1 MGLKELYTATGAK
14 IFGTASTV
22 KTIGAAAAASAVIA
36 GAAAGVHA
44 FTSGRDFTPDGA
56 GRAIRTNQVHFDGS
70 ENTIGRQ
77 DEQTKNGESEIY
89 ERDESAE
96 EKQKPQTGDSA
107 SYLFENVKQQEKSS
121 GLLDRDGT
129 AAAIAGTVPTAGAAS
144 VQPGTVLDI
153 VKDPAAADIVL
164 HPGSAAQATPPTGG
178 DTANSG
184 GNTAQPS
191 VTPANPSTGGDTAPN
206 QPSRPTTP
214 DSNGGGSSS
223 SGGETGG
230 TATPDAPVTPV
241 TPTAPN
247 KPQQTDG
254 KPPEQSSEEK
264 GPDIPWFD
272 SGTRYDGTV
281 TLPSDSKVTIVGR
294 IDSTDALYAGQVV
307 NDADIVRAL
316 YAYVMAGEKIY
327 YWTSSDLGKYI
338 RINRVSF
345 DRGKTWLTDFS
356 NNNNIEIPKNAG
368 DQSMQIDMSYR
379 FSENGAWTE
388 YRPGGGNGYI
398 DCTVAPHRILVLG
411 RELTDKDTEIPLDIV
426 LNSDYSYNEFSR
438 RLNLFALQRRL
449 YEKLYGWDSGTS
461 YDELPPI
468 DRLFSGWTE
477 DGRRVSWDYT
487 CDGGRHVLQ
496 PSDFVKVPENLTVR
510 LKINKGMTYE
520 LQTLTGFDESALTDD
535 EQGYGTLTIPEYVQA
550 VAFEIDGQEES
561 PATYLPF
568 VVGKMEI
575 PASVVYIKPDSISSV
590 LDAYHVAEDNECYAS
605 TEDGILTSRDG
616 TEYLAIPENNWD
628 VTVPEGVTSV
638 RLPESYSGTV
648 TLEAQSKDQLPSI
661 SFEKMWY
668 GSVIVQP
675 GLLNAFVTKYGG
687 QLNGT
692 GTTVSVAGGDA
703 KYEVHDGYLTHQE
716 DGATVLDRV
725 VTDAEIYR
733 LPQGIDRIAA
743 NAFAG
748 SSVKILI
755 TDAKISYAKDSFKDS
770 MVSYVT
776 CEDETQKA
784 EINKKLD
791 EAGVEEVKFAASGTS
806 DDGCFYV
813 KSDGKIVVVN
823 APDGISEYYGE
834 IIIDGEKKTVDSI
847 AAHAFDGCT
856 TLKYVSLPETVKTI
870 GVSAFKNCTA
880 LSGVLLGSKDSVT
893 IMEHAFNNCTNLR
906 FIASNAKNM
915 ELKNG
920 YDILSESGSETLY
933 GQLWCLA
940 GSEGFDDSWSC
951 YEPRSDWRD
960 ETDIAEFRVI
970 DCNGANVL
978 YGCNTEDES
987 ELWEG
992 SRLDSWIALRA
1003 AGSPAEGGT
1012 ITLPE
1017 TTIAINNSC
1026 FAQLDCAFTINWEE
1040 LPRLVRIYDS
1050 AFAQSGLTGVIHPV
1064 QSTYM
1069 MLIRN
1074 AAFYQTNIVEADFS
1088 DVSLEDYGESA
1099 LADCKQLQSV
1109 SFGWVCRKS
1118 DGEFMSIIPNGSFYG
1133 CDALTDLYFTI
1144 EEPIGLLTWY
1154 PHAPFQFA
1162 DGIYDRNIRIHVPE
1176 GCEERYF
1183 RAWKPMFIGY
1193 TDEEIENGTYY
1204 IDMSMFEL
1212 SWMEWYF
1219 PEDRW
1224 PEFVQAVC
1232 DYRAIHGENNLR
1244 AMMGMELLEE
1254 PENPEEHKEDYGYA
1268 DPFGG
1273 DWSDWFCGPF
1283 DVASDEDDN
1292 QIKVDTEI
1300 PDENP
1305 DITQDGQTAAD
1316 ETAAGETGGETVTGE
1331 STPSA
1336 YVPDGE
1342 DSTSADTNNTEPAPE
1357 TTGAAEGEDT

>member
-70 ENTIGRQ
+70 ENTIGKQ

-107 SYLFENVKQQEKSS
+107 SYLFENVKQQEKPS

-144 VQPGTVLDI
+144 VQPGTLLDI

-164 HPGSAAQATPPTGG
+164 QPGNAAQAAPPTGG

-184 GNTAQPS
+184 GNNTAQPS
-191 VTPANPSTGGDTAPN
+191 VTPANPSTGGETTPN
-206 QPSRPTTP
+206 QPFRPTTP
-214 DSNGGGSSS
+214 DSSSGGSSS

-230 TATPDAPVTPV
+230 TTTPDTPVTPV

-254 KPPEQSSEEK
+254 KPPEQTSEEK

-294 IDSTDALYAGQVV
+294 IDSTDALYAGQIV

-388 YRPGGGNGYI
+388 YRPDEGNAYI

-449 YEKLYGWDSGTS
+449 YEKLYGWDSGTA
-461 YDELPPI
+461 YDELQPI

-550 VAFEIDGQEES
+550 VALETDGREES
-561 PATYLPF
+561 PVTYLPF
-568 VVGKMEI
+568 VMGTMEI

-590 LDAYHVAEDNECYAS
+590 LDAYRVAEDNEYYAS
-605 TEDGILTSRDG
+605 TEDGILTGRDG
-616 TEYLAIPENNWD
+616 TEYLAIPENNRA
-628 VTVPEGVTSV
+628 VTVPETVTSV
-638 RLPESYSGTV
+638 RLPESYWGTV
-648 TLEAQSKDQLPSI
+648 TLMAQSEDRLPSI
-661 SFEKMWY
+661 SFEKMRH

-675 GLLNAFVTKYGG
+675 ELLNAFVTKYGR

-703 KYEVHDGYLTHQE
+703 KYEVHDGCLTHQK

-755 TDAKISYAKDSFKDS
+755 TDAKISYAKDSFQDS

-784 EINKKLD
+784 EINKKLK
-791 EAGVEEVKFAASGTS
+791 EAGGAEVEFAASGTS

-856 TLKYVSLPETVKTI
+856 TLEYVSLPETVKTI

-880 LSGVLLGSKDSVT
+880 LSGVLLGSEDSVT

-915 ELKNG
+915 ELKND
-920 YDILSESGSETLY
+920 YDILSESGS
-933 GQLWCLA
+933 
-940 GSEGFDDSWSC
+940 
-951 YEPRSDWRD
+951 
-960 ETDIAEFRVI
+960 
-970 DCNGANVL
+970 
-978 YGCNTEDES
+978 
-987 ELWEG
+987 
-992 SRLDSWIALRA
+992 
-1003 AGSPAEGGT
+1003 
-1012 ITLPE
+1012 
-1017 TTIAINNSC
+1017 
-1026 FAQLDCAFTINWEE
+1026 
-1040 LPRLVRIYDS
+1040 
-1050 AFAQSGLTGVIHPV
+1050 
-1064 QSTYM
+1064 
-1069 MLIRN
+1069 
-1074 AAFYQTNIVEADFS
+1074 
-1088 DVSLEDYGESA
+1088 
-1099 LADCKQLQSV
+1099 
-1109 SFGWVCRKS
+1109 
-1118 DGEFMSIIPNGSFYG
+1118 
-1133 CDALTDLYFTI
+1133 
-1144 EEPIGLLTWY
+1144 
-1154 PHAPFQFA
+1154 
-1162 DGIYDRNIRIHVPE
+1162 
-1176 GCEERYF
+1176 
-1183 RAWKPMFIGY
+1183 
-1193 TDEEIENGTYY
+1193 
-1204 IDMSMFEL
+1204 
-1212 SWMEWYF
+1212 
-1219 PEDRW
+1219 
-1224 PEFVQAVC
+1224 
-1232 DYRAIHGENNLR
+1232 
-1244 AMMGMELLEE
+1244 
-1254 PENPEEHKEDYGYA
+1254 
-1268 DPFGG
+1268 
-1273 DWSDWFCGPF
+1273 
-1283 DVASDEDDN
+1283 
-1292 QIKVDTEI
+1292 
-1300 PDENP
+1300 
-1305 DITQDGQTAAD
+1305 
-1316 ETAAGETGGETVTGE
+1316 
-1331 STPSA
+1331 
-1336 YVPDGE
+1336 
-1342 DSTSADTNNTEPAPE
+1342 
-1357 TTGAAEGEDT
+1357 

>member
-14 IFGTASTV
+14 IFDTASTV

-70 ENTIGRQ
+70 ENTIGKQ

-107 SYLFENVKQQEKSS
+107 SYLFENVKQQEKPS

-164 HPGSAAQATPPTGG
+164 QPGNAAQAAPPTGG

-214 DSNGGGSSS
+214 DSNGGGSSV
-223 SGGETGG
+223 SGGESGG

-388 YRPGGGNGYI
+388 YRPGGGNSYI

-449 YEKLYGWDSGTS
+449 YEKLYGWDSGTA
-461 YDELPPI
+461 YDELQPI

-535 EQGYGTLTIPEYVQA
+535 EGYGTLTIPEYVQA
-550 VAFEIDGQEES
+550 VAFETGNREES
-561 PATYLPF
+561 PVTYLPF
-568 VVGKMEI
+568 VVGTMEI

-590 LDAYHVAEDNECYAS
+590 LDAYHVAEDNKYYAS
-605 TEDGILTSRDG
+605 TEDGILTGRDG
-616 TEYLAIPENNWD
+616 TEYLAIPENNEN
-628 VTVPEGVTSV
+628 VTVPENVTSV
-638 RLPESYSGTV
+638 RLPESYCETV
-648 TLEAQSKDQLPSI
+648 TLMAQSEDRLPSI
-661 SFEKMWY
+661 SFEKMRH

-675 GLLNAFVTKYGG
+675 ELLNAFVTKYGR

-703 KYEVHDGYLTHQE
+703 KYEVHDGCLTPSE
-716 DGATVLDRV
+716 GRRDR
-725 VTDAEIYR
+725 AR
-733 LPQGIDRIAA
+733 PRG
-743 NAFAG
+743 
-748 SSVKILI
+748 
-755 TDAKISYAKDSFKDS
+755 
-770 MVSYVT
+770 
-776 CEDETQKA
+776 
-784 EINKKLD
+784 
-791 EAGVEEVKFAASGTS
+791 
-806 DDGCFYV
+806 DGCRDLPAAAGDRQDRSERLCRLF
-813 KSDGKIVVVN
+813 GQN
-823 APDGISEYYGE
+823 PDYGRK
-834 IIIDGEKKTVDSI
+834 D
-847 AAHAFDGCT
+847 
-856 TLKYVSLPETVKTI
+856 
-870 GVSAFKNCTA
+870 
-880 LSGVLLGSKDSVT
+880 LLCG
-893 IMEHAFNNCTNLR
+893 
-906 FIASNAKNM
+906 
-915 ELKNG
+915 
-920 YDILSESGSETLY
+920 
-933 GQLWCLA
+933 GQLQGQHGLVCDLR
-940 GSEGFDDSWSC
+940 GRNSEG
-951 YEPRSDWRD
+951 
-960 ETDIAEFRVI
+960 
-970 DCNGANVL
+970 
-978 YGCNTEDES
+978 
-987 ELWEG
+987 
-992 SRLDSWIALRA
+992 
-1003 AGSPAEGGT
+1003 
-1012 ITLPE
+1012 
-1017 TTIAINNSC
+1017 
-1026 FAQLDCAFTINWEE
+1026 
-1040 LPRLVRIYDS
+1040 
-1050 AFAQSGLTGVIHPV
+1050 
-1064 QSTYM
+1064 
-1069 MLIRN
+1069 
-1074 AAFYQTNIVEADFS
+1074 
-1088 DVSLEDYGESA
+1088 
-1099 LADCKQLQSV
+1099 
-1109 SFGWVCRKS
+1109 
-1118 DGEFMSIIPNGSFYG
+1118 
-1133 CDALTDLYFTI
+1133 
-1144 EEPIGLLTWY
+1144 
-1154 PHAPFQFA
+1154 
-1162 DGIYDRNIRIHVPE
+1162 
-1176 GCEERYF
+1176 
-1183 RAWKPMFIGY
+1183 
-1193 TDEEIENGTYY
+1193 
-1204 IDMSMFEL
+1204 
-1212 SWMEWYF
+1212 
-1219 PEDRW
+1219 
-1224 PEFVQAVC
+1224 
-1232 DYRAIHGENNLR
+1232 
-1244 AMMGMELLEE
+1244 
-1254 PENPEEHKEDYGYA
+1254 
-1268 DPFGG
+1268 
-1273 DWSDWFCGPF
+1273 
-1283 DVASDEDDN
+1283 
-1292 QIKVDTEI
+1292 
-1300 PDENP
+1300 
-1305 DITQDGQTAAD
+1305 
-1316 ETAAGETGGETVTGE
+1316 
-1331 STPSA
+1331 
-1336 YVPDGE
+1336 
-1342 DSTSADTNNTEPAPE
+1342 
-1357 TTGAAEGEDT
+1357 

>member
-36 GAAAGVHA
+36 GAAAGIHA

-77 DEQTKNGESEIY
+77 DEQAKNGESEIY

-107 SYLFENVKQQEKSS
+107 SYLFENVKQQEKPS

-129 AAAIAGTVPTAGAAS
+129 AAAIAGTVPAAGAAS
-144 VQPGTVLDI
+144 VQMGTVLDI

-164 HPGSAAQATPPTGG
+164 HPSDVAQITPPTGG

-191 VTPANPSTGGDTAPN
+191 VTPAPPSTGGETTPN
-206 QPSRPTTP
+206 QPFRPTTP
-214 DSNGGGSSS
+214 DSSGGGSSS

-230 TATPDAPVTPV
+230 TARPDAPVTPV
-241 TPTAPN
+241 TPPAPS

-254 KPPEQSSEEK
+254 KPPEQTSEEK
-264 GPDIPWFD
+264 GPDIPWLD

-294 IDSTDALYAGQVV
+294 IDSTDALYAGQIV

-345 DRGKTWLTDFS
+345 DGGKTWLTDFS
-356 NNNNIEIPKNAG
+356 NNIEIPKSAG
-368 DQSMQIDMSYR
+368 NQSMQIDMSYR
-379 FSENGAWTE
+379 FSENSAWTE
-388 YRPGGGNGYI
+388 YRPDEGNAYI

-449 YEKLYGWDSGTS
+449 YEKLYGWDSGAS

-520 LQTLTGFDESALTDD
+520 LQTLTGFDESALTEDG
-535 EQGYGTLTIPEYVQA
+535 GYGTLTIPEYVQA
-550 VAFEIDGQEES
+550 VALETDGREES
-561 PATYLPF
+561 PVTYLPYL
-568 VVGKMEI
+568 VGTMEI

-590 LDAYHVAEDNECYAS
+590 LDAYRVAEDSEYYAS

-616 TEYLAIPENNWD
+616 TEYLAIPENNEN
-628 VTVPEGVTSV
+628 VAVPENVTSV
-638 RLPESYSGTV
+638 RLPESYCGTV
-648 TLEAQSKDQLPSI
+648 TLMARSEDRLPSVN
-661 SFEKMWY
+661 FEELH

-675 GLLNAFVTKYGG
+675 ELLNAFVTKYGR
-687 QLNGT
+687 QLDGT
-692 GTTVSVAGGDA
+692 ETTVSVDGGDA

-733 LPQGIDRIAA
+733 LPQGVDRIAA

-748 SSVKILI
+748 SSVKILV
-755 TDAKISYAKDSFKDS
+755 TDAKTSYAADSFKDS

-784 EINKKLD
+784 EINKKLK
-791 EAGVEEVKFAASGTS
+791 EAGVTEVEFAASGTS

-856 TLKYVSLPETVKTI
+856 TLEYVSLPETVKTI

-915 ELKNG
+915 ELKND

-951 YEPRSDWRD
+951 YEPRRDWRD

-1017 TTIAINNSC
+1017 TTIAINNYC
-1026 FAQLDCAFTINWEE
+1026 FAQLDCAFTINWEK
-1040 LPRLVRIYDS
+1040 LPRLVHIYDS

-1069 MLIRN
+1069 MRIRN
-1074 AAFYQTNIVEADFS
+1074 DAFYQTNIVEADFR
-1088 DVSLEDYGESA
+1088 DVSLEEYGESA

-1118 DGEFMSIIPNGSFYG
+1118 DGEFMSIIPTGSFYG
-1133 CDALTDLYFTI
+1133 CDALTDLYFTT
-1144 EEPIGLLTWY
+1144 EKPIGLLTWY

-1176 GCEERYF
+1176 GCEEAYF

-1273 DWSDWFCGPF
+1273 DIELD
-1283 DVASDEDDN
+1283 
-1292 QIKVDTEI
+1292 IEI

-1305 DITQDGQTAAD
+1305 DITQDGQTASD
-1316 ETAAGETGGETVTGE
+1316 ETISGETGGENISGETVTGE
-1331 STPSA
+1331 STPSIDA
-1336 YVPDGE
+1336 PDGE
-1342 DSTSADTNNTEPAPE
+1342 DGASADTNNTEPAPE
-1357 TTGAAEGEDT
+1357 TTDAAEGENT

>member
-44 FTSGRDFTPDGA
+44 FTSDRDFTPDGA

-107 SYLFENVKQQEKSS
+107 SYLFENVKQQEKPS

-164 HPGSAAQATPPTGG
+164 HPSDVAQATPPTGG

-191 VTPANPSTGGDTAPN
+191 VTPANPSTGGDTTPN
-206 QPSRPTTP
+206 SPPRPTAP

-230 TATPDAPVTPV
+230 AAAPDAPVTPV
-241 TPTAPN
+241 TPVVPN

-254 KPPEQSSEEK
+254 KPPEQTSEEK

-281 TLPSDSKVTIVGR
+281 TLPSDSKVTIAGR

-316 YAYVMAGEKIY
+316 YAYVMSGEKIY
-327 YWTSSDLGKYI
+327 YWTSNDLGKYI

-345 DRGKTWLTDFS
+345 DGGKTWLTDFS
-356 NNNNIEIPKNAG
+356 NNIEIPKNAG

-379 FSENGAWTE
+379 FSENSAWTE
-388 YRPGGGNGYI
+388 YRPGGGNSYI

-438 RLNLFALQRRL
+438 KLNLFALQRRL
-449 YEKLYGWDSGTS
+449 YEKLYGWDSGTA

-520 LQTLTGFDESALTDD
+520 LQTLTGFDESALTED
-535 EQGYGTLTIPEYVQA
+535 EGYGTLTIPEYVQA

-575 PASVVYIKPDSISSV
+575 PASVVYIKPDSISAV
-590 LDAYHVAEDNECYAS
+590 LDAYRVAEDNECYAS

-648 TLEAQSKDQLPSI
+648 TLEAQSEDQLPSV
-661 SFEKMWY
+661 SFEKMWC

-675 GLLNAFVTKYGG
+675 GMLNAFVTKYGG

-692 GTTVSVAGGDA
+692 GTTVSVDNKT

-716 DGATVLDRV
+716 NGATVLDRV

-733 LPQGIDRIAA
+733 LPQGVDRIAA

-755 TDAKISYAKDSFKDS
+755 TDAKISYAKDSFQDS

-784 EINKKLD
+784 EINEKLND
-791 EAGVEEVKFAASGTS
+791 AGVAGVEFAASGTS

-834 IIIDGEKKTVDSI
+834 IIIDGEEKTVDSI

-856 TLKYVSLPETVKTI
+856 TLEYVSLPETVKTI
-870 GVSAFKNCTA
+870 GVSAFENCTA

-893 IMEHAFNNCTNLR
+893 IMERAFNNCTNLR

-940 GSEGFDDSWSC
+940 GSKGFDDSWSC

-1026 FAQLDCAFTINWEE
+1026 FAQLDCAFTINWKE

-1088 DVSLEDYGESA
+1088 EVSLEDYGESA

-1109 SFGWVCRKS
+1109 SFGWVCRNS

-1133 CDALTDLYFTI
+1133 CDALTDICFTT
-1144 EEPIGLLTWY
+1144 EKPIGLLTWY

-1162 DGIYDRNIRIHVPE
+1162 DDIYDRNIRIHVPE
-1176 GCEERYF
+1176 GCEEAYF

-1204 IDMSMFEL
+1204 IDMLMFQL

-1224 PEFVQAVC
+1224 PEFVQTVC

-1244 AMMGMELLEE
+1244 AMMGMELLDE
-1254 PENPEEHKEDYGYA
+1254 PENPEEHKEDYGYV

-1273 DWSDWFCGPF
+1273 DWSDWFYAPF
-1283 DVASDEDDN
+1283 DVASDEDGD
-1292 QIKVDTEI
+1292 IELDIEI
-1300 PDENP
+1300 PDESS
-1305 DITQDGQTAAD
+1305 DITQDGQ
-1316 ETAAGETGGETVTGE
+1316 TAAGETGGETVTGE

-1336 YVPDGE
+1336 DAPDGE
-1342 DSTSADTNNTEPAPE
+1342 DSASADTNNTEPAPE
-1357 TTGAAEGEDT
+1357 TTDAAEGENT